1 MHASEGPVSETRSH
15 VLIVDDD
22 PDVCALLM
30 RYLAGN
36 GFRTSI
42 AGSSLELD
50 LVLKSGPVDL
60 ILLDLGLPDEDGLM
74 VLRRLQ
80 PYGIPVIVVT
90 GRGEPVERVVGL
102 ELGADDYVTKP
113 FDFRELLAR
122 MRSVM
127 RRVQPEE
134 RSASTSSR
142 LVAFDGMQLDV
153 ATRRLTDRQGAAT
166 ALTTGE
172 FALLCTLVDHPNQT
186 LSRDQ
191 LMNSLHGRDVGPF
204 DRSID
209 VQIGRLRRKVERDPA
224 HPQLIQSVRGVG
236 YLFAVTVQRS

>member
-1 MHASEGPVSETRSH
+1 MS
-15 VLIVDDD
+15 
-22 PDVCALLM
+22 ALLA
-30 RYLAGN
+30 RYLAGH

-42 AGSSLELD
+42 AGSGAELD
-50 LVLKSGPVDL
+50 LALGNGPVDL
-60 ILLDLGLPDEDGLM
+60 ILLDLGLPDEDGLI

-80 PYGIPVIVVT
+80 THGIPVIVVT

-122 MRSVM
+122 MRSVL

-134 RSASTSSR
+134 RPASPSLR
-142 LVAFDGMQLDV
+142 AVAFDGMQLDTS
-153 ATRRLTDRQGAAT
+153 TRRLTDRQGCAT

-172 FALLCTLVDHPNQT
+172 FALLCTLLDHPNQT

-191 LMNSLHGRDVGPF
+191 LMNCLHGRDVGPF

-224 HPQLIQSVRGVG
+224 YPQLIQSVRGVG
-236 YLFAVTVQRS
+236 YVFAAAVRQK